1 MALINS
7 VAENENAQQGQKK
20 TTGFVT
26 RRRAVSSYDFRNA
39 VANAENS
46 AGSTYDFSGL
56 YSGSDGSGTDSGYG
70 SSSYSGSQSAYR
82 RSAGTSLSASTG
94 NAALDTIFEK
104 AASTYGVSADILRAV
119 AQEESGLNAGALNRS
134 GAMGLM
140 QLMPG
145 TAKAMGATDPMDPEQ
160 NVMAGAKLLGTLLRK
175 YDGNLEL
182 ALAAYSAGE
191 GAVDKYGGVPPYT
204 ETRNAIAKVMNILN
218 NSSWSLSTSQTN
230 GILADATLK
239 NNYGTS
245 AAEALTAA
253 SVVDGTDYLND
264 LTQDLPG
271 SSLGSTYN
279 TSAYNTAGAAGTDA
293 SKASADL
300 LNSLYGGGFTAGTG
314 NTGSTQTSNIQD
326 ILNGAGSNGAAG
338 VTGTG
343 AAAGTSSI
351 NTHSTEAVSKA
362 QQYLEDIFRNAARDF
377 DVNEDILKA
386 VAKVASGYNTN
397 AVSSNSNAGIMQLSR
412 QNALDYEVTDR
423 FNPTMNIVGAARKL
437 RDLLDANG
445 DNLRIALAA
454 YDAGQDTVDE
464 YGGVPPFRDTRNF
477 ISDVISAIQKKD
489 LGFPSGL
496 SLRQTRSE
504 DNRVSETAD
513 ETDESEDADVQ
524 ENVTTEETGN
534 STGNVSGTTGT
545 DSDTSQSEGTQTG
558 SAASSAESG
567 NTSTVS
573 ETGNASVS
581 NGSSDS
587 TENGTAGTVSGAGAS
602 QESAGTA
609 DAGDNSGSSAA
620 GAASGTTQAAET
632 GSTSVNSDERGTME
646 ASDAGSTVTDADA
659 AAESGQEETS
669 ADDTVT
675 MNTSDAS
682 ALLSMMMQSGA
693 AGTGLNSLGT
703 VSSDGSKVTLTKN
716 TLNDM
721 VDLMRVQMM
730 MNAGSSLYKT
740 DEDDDSGFGI

>member
-46 AGSTYDFSGL
+46 AGSTYDFTGL
-56 YSGSDGSGTDSGYG
+56 YSGSDGSSAGNSYG
-70 SSSYSGSQSAYR
+70 SSSYSGSQSAYQ
-82 RSAGTSLSASTG
+82 RSAGTALSASTG

-271 SSLGSTYN
+271 STYD

-293 SKASADL
+293 STASADL
-300 LNSLYGGGFTAGTG
+300 LNSLYGGGFTAGAG
-314 NTGSTQTSNIQD
+314 KTGSTQTSNIQD

-343 AAAGTSSI
+343 TAAGTSSI
-351 NTHSTEAVSKA
+351 NTHSTEAVSRA

-412 QNALDYEVTDR
+412 QDALDYEVTDR

-477 ISDVISAIQKKD
+477 ISDVISAIQQKD

-513 ETDESEDADVQ
+513 ETDESDDSDVQ
-524 ENVTTEETGN
+524 ESVTREETGN
-534 STGNVSGTTGT
+534 SAENASGTTGT
-545 DSDTSQSEGTQTG
+545 VSGASQSAGAQTG
-558 SAASSAESG
+558 SASSSENGSGSASSEA
-567 NTSTVS
+567 
-573 ETGNASVS
+573 
-581 NGSSDS
+581 
-587 TENGTAGTVSGAGAS
+587 
-602 QESAGTA
+602 
-609 DAGDNSGSSAA
+609 GSSAA
-620 GAASGTTQAAET
+620 GTSTSGTSENNVSGVTNGSGAAAGTAEAAGAGETSGTSEAAEN
-632 GSTSVNSDERGTME
+632 GNTSGNSDEIGTME
-646 ASDAGSTVTDADA
+646 AGDAGSTVTDADA

-740 DEDDDSGFGI
+740 EEDEDSGFGI

>member
-1 MALINS
+1 
-7 VAENENAQQGQKK
+7 
-20 TTGFVT
+20 
-26 RRRAVSSYDFRNA
+26 
-39 VANAENS
+39 
-46 AGSTYDFSGL
+46 
-56 YSGSDGSGTDSGYG
+56 
-70 SSSYSGSQSAYR
+70 
-82 RSAGTSLSASTG
+82 
-94 NAALDTIFEK
+94 
-104 AASTYGVSADILRAV
+104 
-119 AQEESGLNAGALNRS
+119 
-134 GAMGLM
+134 
-140 QLMPG
+140 
-145 TAKAMGATDPMDPEQ
+145 
-160 NVMAGAKLLGTLLRK
+160 MAGAGK
-175 YDGNLEL
+175 
-182 ALAAYSAGE
+182 
-191 GAVDKYGGVPPYT
+191 
-204 ETRNAIAKVMNILN
+204 
-218 NSSWSLSTSQTN
+218 
-230 GILADATLK
+230 
-239 NNYGTS
+239 
-245 AAEALTAA
+245 
-253 SVVDGTDYLND
+253 
-264 LTQDLPG
+264 
-271 SSLGSTYN
+271 
-279 TSAYNTAGAAGTDA
+279 
-293 SKASADL
+293 
-300 LNSLYGGGFTAGTG
+300 
-314 NTGSTQTSNIQD
+314 TGSTQTSNIQD

-343 AAAGTSSI
+343 TAAGTSSI
-351 NTHSTEAVSKA
+351 NTHSTEAVSRA

-412 QNALDYEVTDR
+412 QDALDYEVTDR

-477 ISDVISAIQKKD
+477 ISDVISAIQQKD

-513 ETDESEDADVQ
+513 ETDESDDSDVQ
-524 ENVTTEETGN
+524 ESVTREETGN
-534 STGNVSGTTGT
+534 SAENASGTTGT
-545 DSDTSQSEGTQTG
+545 VSGASQSAGAQTG
-558 SAASSAESG
+558 SASSSENGSGSASSEA
-567 NTSTVS
+567 
-573 ETGNASVS
+573 
-581 NGSSDS
+581 
-587 TENGTAGTVSGAGAS
+587 
-602 QESAGTA
+602 
-609 DAGDNSGSSAA
+609 GSSAA
-620 GAASGTTQAAET
+620 GTSTSGTSENNVSGVTNGSGAAAGTAEAAGAGETSGTSEAAEN
-632 GSTSVNSDERGTME
+632 GNTSGNSDEIGTME
-646 ASDAGSTVTDADA
+646 AGDAGSTVTDADA

-740 DEDDDSGFGI
+740 EEDEDSGFGI

>member
-46 AGSTYDFSGL
+46 AGSTYDFTGL

-239 NNYGTS
+239 NNYGTT

-264 LTQDLPG
+264 LTQDLP
-271 SSLGSTYN
+271 GSTYN

-351 NTHSTEAVSKA
+351 NTHSTDAVSKA

-412 QNALDYEVTDR
+412 QDALDYEVTDR

-513 ETDESEDADVQ
+513 ETDESDDSDVQ
-524 ENVTTEETGN
+524 ESVTREETGN
-534 STGNVSGTTGT
+534 SAENASGTTGT
-545 DSDTSQSEGTQTG
+545 VSGASQSAGAQTG

-567 NTSTVS
+567 STSAVS
-573 ETGNASVS
+573 ETGNASAS

-587 TENGTAGTVSGAGAS
+587 TENGTAGAVSGAGAS

-609 DAGDNSGSSAA
+609 
-620 GAASGTTQAAET
+620 GADKTSGTSEAAEN
-632 GSTSVNSDERGTME
+632 GNTSGNSDETGTIE
-646 ASDAGSTVTDADA
+646 AGDAGSTVTNADA
-659 AAESGQEETS
+659 AAESGQEETF

-682 ALLSMMMQSGA
+682 ALMSMMMQSGA

-740 DEDDDSGFGI
+740 EEDEDSGFGI

>member
-46 AGSTYDFSGL
+46 AGSTYDFTGL

-271 SSLGSTYN
+271 STYN

-351 NTHSTEAVSKA
+351 NTHSTDAVSKA

-412 QNALDYEVTDR
+412 QDALDYEVTDR

-513 ETDESEDADVQ
+513 ETDESDDSDVQ
-524 ENVTTEETGN
+524 ESVTREETGN
-534 STGNVSGTTGT
+534 SAENASGTTGT
-545 DSDTSQSEGTQTG
+545 VSGASQSAGAQTG

-567 NTSTVS
+567 STSAVS
-573 ETGNASVS
+573 ETGNASAS

-587 TENGTAGTVSGAGAS
+587 TENGTAGAVSGAGAS

-609 DAGDNSGSSAA
+609 
-620 GAASGTTQAAET
+620 GADKTSGTSEAAEN
-632 GSTSVNSDERGTME
+632 GNTSGNSDETGTIE
-646 ASDAGSTVTDADA
+646 AGDAGSTVTNADA
-659 AAESGQEETS
+659 AAESGQEETF

-682 ALLSMMMQSGA
+682 ALMSMMMQSGA